1 MSDWTER
8 PNSNAANSAALP
20 FGARV
25 HTPAPLTPVASRS
38 TALPLPGRD
47 RATWRLAAIC
57 LILRSC
63 RGRSTTIEQLHVLM
77 WALRDEAN
85 AAIVRELWDDSR
97 AHRALRAFD
106 PLLDDTLALARA
118 SGLIQQRPNGR
129 HVLSEVGGRLAD
141 SIRDTE
147 GLMEE
152 EQRLLAHL
160 GGNITERGMWQRLGS
175 PGQAL
180 RERSSLR

>member
-1 MSDWTER
+1 MSDWIER
-8 PNSNAANSAALP
+8 SSKAPNSAALP

-25 HTPAPLTPVASRS
+25 HTPAPLTPVASRP
-38 TALPLPGRD
+38 TAMPLAGRD
-47 RATWRLAAIC
+47 RATWRLAAVC

-63 RGRSTTIEQLHVLM
+63 RGRSATIEQLHVLM

-85 AAIVRELWDDSR
+85 AAIVRELWDNST
-97 AHRALRAFD
+97 ASQALRAFD

-118 SGLIQQRPNGR
+118 AGLIKQRPNGR
-129 HVLSEVGGRLAD
+129 QVLSAAGGSLAD

-147 GLMEE
+147 GLMEG

-160 GGNITERGMWQRLGS
+160 GGNISETRMWERLGV
-175 PGQAL
+175 PGRQL
-180 RERSSLR
+180 QGRSSLR

>member
-1 MSDWTER
+1 MSDWPER
-8 PNSNAANSAALP
+8 SSSDAHRAALP

-25 HTPAPLTPVASRS
+25 RTPAPLTPVASRS

-47 RATWRLAAIC
+47 RASWRIAAAC

-63 RGRSTTIEQLHVLM
+63 RGRSATIEQLHVLM

-97 AHRALRAFD
+97 APRALRAFD
-106 PLLDDTLALARA
+106 PLLDDTLALARTA
-118 SGLIQQRPNGR
+118 GLIEQRPNGR
-129 HVLSEVGGRLAD
+129 QVLSEVGGRLAD
-141 SIRDTE
+141 SIRATE

-160 GGNITERGMWQRLGS
+160 GGNITESGMWQRLGS
-175 PGQAL
+175 PGREL